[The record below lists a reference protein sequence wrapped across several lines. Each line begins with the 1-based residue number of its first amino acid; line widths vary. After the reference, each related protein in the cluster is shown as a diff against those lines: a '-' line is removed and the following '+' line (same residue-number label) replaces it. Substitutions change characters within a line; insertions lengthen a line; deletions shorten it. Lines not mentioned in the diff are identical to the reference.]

1 MRSRIRRALL
11 LPLAGTVVRID
22 SWWLLILP
30 PAAWA
35 LATLGIPLFAPAL
48 TPAEGWWAALLTLL
62 CGMGSLLA
70 HIAAHIL
77 AARRCDAPLP
87 PELPLLPFGEPAQL
101 WPQPRDPWRATLTA
115 LAAPLCHLL
124 LALLAYIVWNQQLH
138 PIISTVATLLLLG
151 NGALALASLA
161 PGYPLDGARITL
173 AVAWELGFPAR
184 GALLAR
190 RIGWLSALALAIWGG
205 VLIATQARFS
215 LPTGMVTLGIALM
228 LALTLWRIPAP
239 RPMIIRSPAGST
251 MAWIISGIVIPLQ
264 LLGPLSLLPMVDG
277 IYAPGSAVAVEPMI
291 TIPPERLQRHQG
303 VFLLTTVISQT
314 PITLGQWAH
323 ARSNPAY
330 EIVAPERVVPRDVE
344 PQELVRQSFQMLEES
359 EAQAIVAALRLAGY
373 RAELVS
379 TAVAVQAVLEES
391 PNAVVLQAGDL
402 IVRVGD
408 TPTPSI
414 AALSDALAQQQ
425 AGERIVLTLERGG
438 TMQQV
443 NVTLL
448 PPAEGGTTPRIG
460 VSVQNYGLDL
470 DLPFAVQ
477 ITPQKIVGGPS
488 AGLMFALTIYN
499 MLSPDDLT
507 GGQRVAGTGTI
518 DIDGRVGPIGG
529 VTQKIAAAET
539 AGARYFVVP
548 SANYAE
554 AARAARTITLIPVET
569 MQEAVEKLRS
579 LTGD

>member
-1 MRSRIRRALL
+1 ELETL
-11 LPLAGTVVRID
+11 VLPV
-22 SWWLLILP
+22 
-30 PAAWA
+30 
-35 LATLGIPLFAPAL
+35 
-48 TPAEGWWAALLTLL
+48 TP
-62 CGMGSLLA
+62 
-70 HIAAHIL
+70 
-77 AARRCDAPLP
+77 
-87 PELPLLPFGEPAQL
+87 
-101 WPQPRDPWRATLTA
+101 
-115 LAAPLCHLL
+115 
-124 LALLAYIVWNQQLH
+124 
-138 PIISTVATLLLLG
+138 
-151 NGALALASLA
+151 
-161 PGYPLDGARITL
+161 
-173 AVAWELGFPAR
+173 
-184 GALLAR
+184 
-190 RIGWLSALALAIWGG
+190 
-205 VLIATQARFS
+205 
-215 LPTGMVTLGIALM
+215 
-228 LALTLWRIPAP
+228 
-239 RPMIIRSPAGST
+239 
-251 MAWIISGIVIPLQ
+251 
-264 LLGPLSLLPMVDG
+264 
-277 IYAPGSAVAVEPMI
+277 
-291 TIPPERLQRHQG
+291 
-303 VFLLTTVISQT
+303 
-314 PITLGQWAH
+314 
-323 ARSNPAY
+323 
-330 EIVAPERVVPRDVE
+330 
-344 PQELVRQSFQMLEES
+344 
-359 EAQAIVAALRLAGY
+359 AQAIVAALRLAGY